1 MRGIWKLLK
10 SEAIRLKHTPL
21 LWVHLIVPLLG
32 AAVFLGYY
40 SFSGWGSA
48 AKVQAYL
55 QVVSCSWPFL
65 CGIICALAEEMEAE
79 GGWQNFLIL
88 PQRKYQ
94 ALLAK
99 WLVLLVA
106 GFMAC
111 LLAVVGLAAVYR
123 FFPEGTV
130 FPFSVYLQE
139 AVLIWM
145 GQAVVYLLHLALSL
159 RFGKTVS
166 IGVGTAGSLLA
177 FLMLTGLGDGI
188 WMFFPWAWS
197 CRGCSYLLLYAAGSG
212 PNFTLN
218 PSVKMGGIFCL
229 VMDVMKGFGLGADD
243 YIRKPFGVGELRAR
257 VQAHIRREK
266 REKKNSVTV
275 GDVRFYLKEKR
286 VEAGGGEIVLT
297 PGEYAICEFLALHRG
312 QVFSREQ
319 IYEKVFGYGG
329 ESDDSAITEHVKNI
343 RGKFR
348 KAGLSPIE
356 TVWGIGYKWKV

>member
-1 MRGIWKLLK
+1 MRGIGRLLK
-10 SEAIRLKHTPL
+10 SEAIRLERTPL

-111 LLAVVGLAAVYR
+111 LLAVVGFAAVYR

-139 AVLIWM
+139 AVLIWL

-212 PNFTLN
+212 QNFTLS

-229 VMDVMKGFGLGADD
+229 VMGL
-243 YIRKPFGVGELRAR
+243 
-257 VQAHIRREK
+257 
-266 REKKNSVTV
+266 
-275 GDVRFYLKEKR
+275 
-286 VEAGGGEIVLT
+286 VLT
-297 PGEYAICEFLALHRG
+297 AVIF
-312 QVFSREQ
+312 VWFSH
-319 IYEKVFGYGG
+319 YEGRRNL
-329 ESDDSAITEHVKNI
+329 EE
-343 RGKFR
+343 
-348 KAGLSPIE
+348 
-356 TVWGIGYKWKV
+356 